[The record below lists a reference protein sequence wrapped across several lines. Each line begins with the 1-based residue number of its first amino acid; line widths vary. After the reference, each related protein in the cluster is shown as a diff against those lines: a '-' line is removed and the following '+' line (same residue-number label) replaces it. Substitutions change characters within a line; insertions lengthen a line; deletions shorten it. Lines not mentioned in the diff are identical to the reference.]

1 MDTITNERIAGDV
14 RDTLARDPRIP
25 YPQEIAVESQDG
37 MATLRGT
44 VGSFSQLR
52 AAVAA
57 AKRTPGVYDVYD
69 ELKVRLLDADR
80 RVDAE
85 IRGAALQRLA
95 WDPGLPADDI
105 DVKVD
110 DGWLTLTGRV
120 DHQYQ
125 SDLAF
130 DHVASLYGVLGV
142 TNDLKVVE
150 ML

>member
-1 MDTITNERIAGDV
+1 MKMTGKRKPASLALTLIMVMAISATAADKMAYEAQIKKWRAEREA
-14 RDTLARDPRIP
+14 
-25 YPQEIAVESQDG
+25 
-37 MATLRGT
+37 
-44 VGSFSQLR
+44 
-52 AAVAA
+52 
-57 AKRTPGVYDVYD
+57 
-69 ELKVRLLDADR
+69 ELKA
-80 RVDAE
+80 
-85 IRGAALQRLA
+85 
-95 WDPGLPADDI
+95 
-105 DVKVD
+105 D